1 VPVYSGFIKMRVLIV
16 EDDQII
22 GSGLVQSL
30 TNNNYTVDWVET
42 VASAQAALVTQ
53 TYDILILDIG
63 LPDGS
68 GLDILYKL
76 RRENNQMPVLIL
88 TAYDEISSKISGLD
102 AGADDYL
109 IKPFDLNE
117 LLARMRALRRRSNGS
132 GSPVLQIG
140 DVVLDPVSHKV
151 LLDNEEVELGA
162 KEFAI
167 LHALMEKPERL
178 ISKAQLEDTLYG
190 WNAEIESNT
199 VEVHIHGIRKKL
211 GKNIIRTVRHAGYQ
225 IKH

>member
-1 VPVYSGFIKMRVLIV
+1 M
-16 EDDQII
+16 
-22 GSGLVQSL
+22 

>member
-1 VPVYSGFIKMRVLIV
+1 MRVLIV